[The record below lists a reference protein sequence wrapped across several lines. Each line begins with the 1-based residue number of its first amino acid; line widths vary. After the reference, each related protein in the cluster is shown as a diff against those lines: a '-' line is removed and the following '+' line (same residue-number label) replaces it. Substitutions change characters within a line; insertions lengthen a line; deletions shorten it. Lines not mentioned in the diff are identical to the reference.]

1 MLHSSLPPFPLSFM
15 QVNVEYDKIIDG
27 RRGRVGVL
35 PFYYISMSIR
45 SMKKRQSSGW
55 LPFRR
60 PYQCSSPRG
69 SEGRGA
75 WVIFF
80 RQRIYLNFF
89 SHFFM
94 QASCLDLFFF
104 FTTVFSCKLLG
115 SLYFTTAFF
124 LQTTWIFFPLF
135 S

>member
-1 MLHSSLPPFPLSFM
+1 MLHSSLLPFPLSFM

-35 PFYYISMSIR
+35 PFYYIPMSIR

-89 SHFFM
+89 SHFFLCKL
-94 QASCLDLFFF
+94 AAWIFFF
-104 FTTVFSCKLLG
+104 FH
-115 SLYFTTAFF
+115 YRFF
-124 LQTTWIFFPLF
+124 LQTTWISLFHYCFFSANYLDFF
-135 S
+135 SALS